1 MLKNIRQ
8 RKEVITM
15 KWGII
20 GAMPS
25 EVTLLKQQM
34 QDICEVNVGR
44 QVFWEGILC
53 NQEVVV
59 SSCRYRQGK
68 CCYHRTDDDRPLRQ
82 HSASS
87 IPVSPAQSTMTSR
100 FWTLWFPV
108 SCATTTTTH
117 ASCVTIRHISIPSG
131 ASDLMIE
138 AAVEAFEAI
147 DHGSSCCFV
156 GKIASGDQF
165 IESSEVKNKI
175 VEEHHPMCVEME
187 GAAIGHAC
195 TVNDI
200 PFVIIRTMSDNA
212 DDNATESY
220 DNFEELAAE
229 HSANIVLEMLSR
241 CKD

>member
-1 MLKNIRQ
+1 
-8 RKEVITM
+8 M

-59 SSCRYRQGK
+59 SSCGIGK
-68 CCYHRTDDDRPLRQ
+68 VNAAITAQMMIDRFGAQRIINTGIAGAIHHDLKVLDVVVSRELCYHDYNARFLRDYPPYID
-82 HSASS
+82 S
-87 IPVSPAQSTMTSR
+87 IR
-100 FWTLWFPV
+100 
-108 SCATTTTTH
+108 
-117 ASCVTIRHISIPSG
+117 

-165 IESSEVKNKI
+165 IESSKVKNKI

-229 HSANIVLEMLSR
+229 HSAGIVLEMLSR

>member
-1 MLKNIRQ
+1 ML
-8 RKEVITM
+8 
-15 KWGII
+15 GII
-20 GAMPS
+20 GAM
-25 EVTLLKQQM
+25 EVEVEKLRAKMTETEMKTVAGMNFCKGKLEGKDVVIVRSGIGKVNAAITAQMMIDRFGAQRIINTGIAGAIHHDLKVL
-34 QDICEVNVGR
+34 D
-44 QVFWEGILC
+44 
-53 NQEVVV
+53 VVV
-59 SSCRYRQGK
+59 SREL
-68 CCYHRTDDDRPLRQ
+68 CYHDYNARFLRDYPPYID
-82 HSASS
+82 S
-87 IPVSPAQSTMTSR
+87 IR
-100 FWTLWFPV
+100 
-108 SCATTTTTH
+108 
-117 ASCVTIRHISIPSG
+117 

-212 DDNATESY
+212 DENAADSAT
-220 DNFEELAAE
+220 NFEEVAAK
-229 HSANIVLEMLSR
+229 HSAGIVLEMLSR

>member
-1 MLKNIRQ
+1 
-8 RKEVITM
+8 M

-25 EVTLLKQQM
+25 EIALLKQQM
-34 QDICEVNVGR
+34 QEICEVTVGR
-44 QVFWEGILC
+44 QTFWEGILC

-59 SSCRYRQGK
+59 STCGIGK
-68 CCYHRTDDDRPLRQ
+68 VNAAITAQMMIDRFGAQRIINTGIAGAVHHDLKVLDVVISRELCYHDYNARFLRDYPPYID
-82 HSASS
+82 S
-87 IPVSPAQSTMTSR
+87 IQ
-100 FWTLWFPV
+100 
-108 SCATTTTTH
+108 
-117 ASCVTIRHISIPSG
+117 

-138 AAVEAFEAI
+138 SAVEAFEAI

-195 TVNDI
+195 TVNEV

-212 DDNATESY
+212 DENAADSAT
-220 DNFEELAAE
+220 NFEEVAAK
-229 HSANIVLEMLSR
+229 HSAGIVLEMLSS

>member
-1 MLKNIRQ
+1 
-8 RKEVITM
+8 M

-44 QVFWEGILC
+44 QVFLEGILC

-59 SSCRYRQGK
+59 SSCGIGK
-68 CCYHRTDDDRPLRQ
+68 VNAAITAQMMIDRFGAQRIINTGIAGAIHHDLKVLDVVVSRELCYHDYNARFLRDYPPYID
-82 HSASS
+82 S
-87 IPVSPAQSTMTSR
+87 IR
-100 FWTLWFPV
+100 
-108 SCATTTTTH
+108 
-117 ASCVTIRHISIPSG
+117 

>member
-1 MLKNIRQ
+1 
-8 RKEVITM
+8 M

-59 SSCRYRQGK
+59 SSCGIGK
-68 CCYHRTDDDRPLRQ
+68 VNAAITAQMMIDRFGAQRIINTGIAGAIHHDLKVLDVVVSRELCYHDYNARFLRDYPPY
-82 HSASS
+82 S
-87 IPVSPAQSTMTSR
+87 IR
-100 FWTLWFPV
+100 
-108 SCATTTTTH
+108 
-117 ASCVTIRHISIPSG
+117 

>member
-1 MLKNIRQ
+1 MI
-8 RKEVITM
+8 
-15 KWGII
+15 GII
-20 GAMPS
+20 GAMDE
-25 EVTLLKQQM
+25 EVAMLKEKLTEVQVETKAAMDFYKGKLEGKDVVVVRSGIGKVNAAITAQM
-34 QDICEVNVGR
+34 MIDRFGAQRIINT
-44 QVFWEGILC
+44 GIAGAIHHDLKVLD
-53 NQEVVV
+53 VVV
-59 SSCRYRQGK
+59 SREL
-68 CCYHRTDDDRPLRQ
+68 CYHDYNARFLRDYPPYID
-82 HSASS
+82 S
-87 IPVSPAQSTMTSR
+87 IR
-100 FWTLWFPV
+100 
-108 SCATTTTTH
+108 
-117 ASCVTIRHISIPSG
+117 

>member
-1 MLKNIRQ
+1 
-8 RKEVITM
+8 M

-59 SSCRYRQGK
+59 SSCGIGK
-68 CCYHRTDDDRPLRQ
+68 VNAAITAQMMIDRFGAQRIINTGIAGAIHHDLKVLDVVVSRELCYHDYNARFLRDYPPYID
-82 HSASS
+82 S
-87 IPVSPAQSTMTSR
+87 IR
-100 FWTLWFPV
+100 
-108 SCATTTTTH
+108 
-117 ASCVTIRHISIPSG
+117 

-195 TVNDI
+195 TINDI

-229 HSANIVLEMLSR
+229 HSANLVLEMLSR